1 MYAHRCGVHWTSKP
15 KWIDTHFLASR
26 KETVVYLSCF
36 ESIQSNGF
44 FSNYFYII
52 LALIVLSF
60 MKQSCSASLS
70 EMTRAFS
77 SSCLCV
83 EFKRIKF
90 YSILCEWLEQWTKE
104 SMQNKSQLIDR
115 GWSSVYAGRATVTS
129 VLNYHEQS
137 TVSWPWF
144 MVRNNWWRNVLLLGQ
159 KLTWAEKIGPAVTT
173 NRSLRC
179 K

>member
-1 MYAHRCGVHWTSKP
+1 MWSTLNFKAQMNRHIFW
-15 KWIDTHFLASR
+15 LAE
-26 KETVVYLSCF
+26 KKLVYLSCF
-36 ESIQSNGF
+36 ESIQSKEF

-70 EMTRAFS
+70 EMTRAFLAS
-77 SSCLCV
+77 RLCV

-90 YSILCEWLEQWTKE
+90 YSILCEWFEQWTKE

-115 GWSSVYAGRATVTS
+115 SWSSVYAGREAVTS

-137 TVSWPWF
+137 TVSWSWF

-159 KLTWAEKIGPAVTT
+159 KLTGAEKIGPAVTT
-173 NRSLRC
+173 NRSLWC